1 MLSLIKKEY
10 SDLKIDTFLK
20 VSEYLIQNYGKE
32 NVYLKL
38 SEIDDFSFLSIAYLY
53 NNLRDVEYYTNKLIV
68 DNEVDKSKILQINIA
83 FFLLRNGAKYI
94 DIFNFLENRFKED
107 FNVNYLK
114 IFENEKNV
122 EKIRNFEK
130 KYEEELNLE
139 ENLQNSY
146 FNYIYFLRNNKEN
159 HLENLA
165 KIFEF
170 NTFYSREEIVK
181 WLATNNRKT
190 KEFFADYGLETNE
203 LIKFVLSPYF
213 IDYSYKETIKI
224 LKISN
229 FSNYLSNDANIEILG
244 LRAILTSIINRE
256 RFGVGSISRAIKDGL
271 VSNVLEKY
279 IELIK

>member
-139 ENLQNSY
+139 ENLRNSY

-159 HLENLA
+159 HLENLT

-213 IDYSYKETIKI
+213 IDYSYKETIKT